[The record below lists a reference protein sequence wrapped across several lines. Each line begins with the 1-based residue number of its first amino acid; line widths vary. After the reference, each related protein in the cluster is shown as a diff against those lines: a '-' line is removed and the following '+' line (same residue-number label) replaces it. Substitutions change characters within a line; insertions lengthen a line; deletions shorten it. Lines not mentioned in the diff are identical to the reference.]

1 MNANKRRFDSGHG
14 VRLKI
19 CGITNWLD
27 AKLAVD
33 AGADMLGFNFYGP
46 SPRFV
51 AVGEAKRIIHRLPR
65 TVEAI
70 GAFVNDSVSD
80 IADITRVAGLHGVQL
95 HGDES
100 PGQVAELARRWP
112 VMKAFRVRPGF
123 RVAALRAYD
132 QAWAFLLD
140 GFSREARGGTGKTF
154 DWGVARLAAR
164 FGRVFLAGG
173 LTSANIAEAL
183 KTAKPY
189 AVDVCSGVEASPG
202 KKDAGRLLQ
211 FALCF
216 HAANN
221 RAGNNR

>member
-1 MNANKRRFDSGHG
+1 
-14 VRLKI
+14 LKI
-19 CGITNWLD
+19 CGITNWPD
-27 AKLAVD
+27 ARLAVD

-51 AVGEAKRIIHRLPR
+51 AVGEAKRIIRRLPR
-65 TVEAI
+65 GVEAI
-70 GAFVNDSVSD
+70 GVFVNDSVSE
-80 IADITRVAGLHGVQL
+80 IADITRIAGLHGVQL

-154 DWGVARLAAR
+154 DWSVARLAAR